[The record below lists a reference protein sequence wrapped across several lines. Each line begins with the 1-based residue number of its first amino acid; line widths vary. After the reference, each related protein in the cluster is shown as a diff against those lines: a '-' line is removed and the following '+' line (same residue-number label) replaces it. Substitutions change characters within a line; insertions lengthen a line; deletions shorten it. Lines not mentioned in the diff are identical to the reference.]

1 MSSLSFVVN
10 KKSKDKMLEEL
21 GITEGDLQ
29 KCVAFMKHWCETQ
42 PHLPEI
48 PSQTKIE
55 FCLMNN
61 ELDIERTKATFDLYY
76 TLRTTMPQVYG
87 RANPNTSI
95 MQLSVQDCQVVLLP
109 KLLEDKYG
117 VIIFKLQS
125 QSHHEVD
132 AYAWLNLVLN
142 IYEVVMEEGVMLDTV
157 LILDMTNLGMKHVF
171 KITPKFVSDTFYLIE
186 HLLNDKI
193 KVFHILNAPSIFQ
206 LILNL
211 CKMIIKPEIYNK
223 FKFHHSA
230 QSLGEYIPK
239 DMLPNDYGGK
249 YISIDALQK
258 LWIEKQKEYRYHF
271 DKLDTLKVNE
281 SLRPASSKKQ
291 GNYNIFENF
300 SKLFK

>member
-95 MQLSVQDCQVVLLP
+95 MQLCVQDCQVVLLP

-125 QSHHEVD
+125 QTHHEVD
-132 AYAWLNLVLN
+132 AYAWLNSVLN

-186 HLLNDKI
+186 
-193 KVFHILNAPSIFQ
+193 
-206 LILNL
+206 
-211 CKMIIKPEIYNK
+211 